1 MKKLLLYLSVIVFA
15 LCSSAWSDTWKC
27 INTLDNTIIKLLK
40 ISIDKSNSEYLAF
53 ELRDEKWEPFL
64 GQDTFN
70 KFTYSEKENSLS
82 REYKKSEYKKY
93 SDVFNLLT
101 KQYTKEIIV
110 YHSQYSLVF
119 NCDEV
124 K

>member
-1 MKKLLLYLSVIVFA
+1 MKKLLLFTSIIVFA
-15 LCSSAWSDTWKC
+15 LCSSAWSDKWKC
-27 INTLDNTIIKLLK
+27 TNTVDNTIIKHFK
-40 ISIDKSNSEYLAF
+40 ISIDKSNAEYLAF

-70 KFTYSEKENSLS
+70 KFTYSEIGNSLS
-82 REYKKSEYKKY
+82 REYEKSEYEKY

-101 KQYTKEIIV
+101 KQYTNEIIV

-119 NCDEV
+119 NCEEA